1 MNNKPL
7 CYVEIALHPKAQKQ
21 LSNVFDISTNKSDLE
36 NATAA
41 IMYPVPDGWSKKEL
55 SKLKYIGCHS
65 HSEEIGEWAAKN
77 GKTVIKADVL
87 WRTVAEHT
95 LALCMAAARNIP
107 HADAAVKADK
117 WLNHADLKIK
127 YSGHTLYNSTFGIW
141 GMGKIGRELAKM
153 IRGFGTNV
161 IYHDIKRLTE
171 SEEEQLNISY
181 RTMEQLLK
189 ESDFFCV
196 LVPLNEENKNA
207 LAKKEFSIMKQG
219 CILVNTARAGIINK
233 EDFIWAMDEKIL
245 GAAALDV
252 SWEEGMPQTDDLKE
266 RENIIFAPHLGGS
279 TYECDMELVDGI
291 LNSMK

>member
-1 MNNKPL
+1 M
-7 CYVEIALHPKAQKQ
+7 
-21 LSNVFDISTNKSDLE
+21 
-36 NATAA
+36 
-41 IMYPVPDGWSKKEL
+41 
-55 SKLKYIGCHS
+55 KYIGCHS
-65 HSEEIGEWAAKN
+65 YSEAIGEWAAKK
-77 GKTVIKADVL
+77 GITVIKADVL

-107 HADAAVKADK
+107 QADAAVKADE

-153 IRGFGTNV
+153 LTGFGTKV
-161 IYHDIKRLTE
+161 IYHDIKRLIQI
-171 SEEEQLNISY
+171 EEEQLNISY
-181 RTMEQLLK
+181 RTMDQLLK

-207 LAKKEFSIMKQG
+207 LAKKEFSVMKRG
-219 CILVNTARAGIINK
+219 CILINTARAGIINK
-233 EDFIWAMDEKIL
+233 DDFIRAMDEKIL

-252 SWEEGMPQTDDLKE
+252 SWEEGRPQSGDLKE

-279 TYECDMELVDGI
+279 TYECDMEIVNGI
-291 LNSMK
+291 LNAMK